1 MNPVSARL
9 LSQQLICPIFKD
21 PSEVVSWFGAIQAQD
36 YRAMRRAVVMRTSKP
51 SLMAFKQ
58 AFDDGRII
66 RAHLLRCTWQ
76 LVSPEDFGWM
86 RLLCYDKALATMN
99 GWTKSLGFAFGG
111 KEKYQALSIIEKT
124 VGDLGETTEDVIGE
138 ALKRGGIPEE
148 HLVYNHQL
156 RMAELEGIV
165 CSGALGP
172 RNTYRLVSERVP
184 NIPEIPRE
192 DALALLARKYFRSHS
207 PATLEDFVWWSGLN
221 VRDCQKGITAL
232 GGELFS
238 ERWKGR
244 NFFIH
249 KDFRTRGFR
258 SGTLRFLPAYDEY
271 LIGYKSRDVVLDP
284 GLAHYAHN
292 DHGIFRPVVALDGE
306 IVGNWKPSA
315 KDGGVTIFKSGVSVP
330 QELIAEQVR
339 GYS

>member
-156 RMAELEGIV
+156 RRAELEGIV